1 MGSVV
6 KGAWAPN
13 LFTLYPNCKHST
25 GDTSLPGTGAKIS
38 DKSLPSFEDT
48 FSFCHKQP
56 IRERERGE
64 RVPVKASHKMLPLQI
79 LCEPRGPEE

>member
-6 KGAWAPN
+6 RGGSAPN

-25 GDTSLPGTGAKIS
+25 GDTSLPGTRAKIS

-56 IRERERGE
+56 IRKRERGE
-64 RVPVKASHKMLPLQI
+64 SARLSFSQNASIANPL
-79 LCEPRGPEE
+79 